1 MKASKQKTD
10 NDPAAAES
18 VDSIRA
24 ELETAEAKL
33 AQVDPHRGTVDSVLE
48 QRRPL
53 QERIAILR
61 ERLQLAEQRAA
72 EAEYAEA
79 ERRIDELMEQAQQI
93 EVELVEARERA
104 AADLREHLNPD
115 WLDGRGRYSSERP
128 ALGGL
133 LGFCNSVAEVEQR
146 RDAVQAAIRSLERR
160 IGDRRQE
167 LARQAAAIRTDAR
180 RRLIG
185 GEVVEIPLTPW
196 RVECLAGFV
205 QDVLDGLALR
215 FIPGAL
221 PSPVEPIIHVLIPSG
236 SQPRGWIDGTLIESV
251 EQMDPC
257 ELCRALVSVW
267 QRANPPKKS
276 GAKAN
281 R

>member
-1 MKASKQKTD
+1 MSRKPTSETTT
-10 NDPAAAES
+10 PAAQLETA
-18 VDSIRA
+18 RA
-24 ELETAEAKL
+24 ELE
-33 AQVDPHRGTVDSVLE
+33 
-48 QRRPL
+48 
-53 QERIAILR
+53 
-61 ERLQLAEQRAA
+61 
-72 EAEYAEA
+72 
-79 ERRIDELMEQAQQI
+79 QAQQELGALDVNAGTLDAAASRRRDLLARVEIAKERLEVAQARFDEAEFARI
-93 EVELVEARERA
+93 ENEIAELQGDARRIESELAAAREQAER
-104 AADLREHLNPD
+104 DLRQHLNPD
-115 WLDGRGRYSSERP
+115 WLAGTGRFASERP
-128 ALGGL
+128 AIHGL
-133 LGFCNSVAEVEQR
+133 LGYCNSVAEVEQR
-146 RDAVQAAIRSLERR
+146 RDSIQAAIRSLERR

-257 ELCRALVSVW
+257 ELCPALVSVW

>member
-133 LGFCNSVAEVEQR
+133 LGFCNCVSEVEAR
-146 RDAVQAAIRSLERR
+146 RDAVQAAIRSRENRIAERKAAR
-160 IGDRRQE
+160 DRE
-167 LARQAAAIRTDAR
+167 AAAARADAR
-180 RRLIG
+180 RKLIG
-185 GEVVEIPLTPW
+185 GDAVAVDLVPW
-196 RVECLAGFV
+196 RVECLAGFIP
-205 QDVLDGLALR
+205 DVLDGLDR
-215 FIPGAL
+215 KFIPAAL
-221 PSPVEPIIHVLIPSG
+221 VDPRACEIHCLLPPETTP
-236 SQPRGWIDGTLIESV
+236 QRWIDGGHIESA
-251 EQMDPC
+251 EQMDPTA
-257 ELCRALVSVW
+257 LCPAMAGVWARATPSKK
-267 QRANPPKKS
+267 RAS
-276 GAKAN
+276 

>member
-257 ELCRALVSVW
+257 ELCPALVSVW